1 MEICHPRIA
10 IRSLWIAVALFCS
23 AMGTSSAEAAIDVG
37 LDSNLPEVVSMAPA
51 TDNVPSLIEDTRI
64 DFGFQMVDGS
74 TPTGP
79 LFGLLVG
86 RIGDLSDHDGRWIRW
101 RRERVD
107 ELRAVQLLDD
117 IPRLIL
123 V

>member
-1 MEICHPRIA
+1 M
-10 IRSLWIAVALFCS
+10 
-23 AMGTSSAEAAIDVG
+23 
-37 LDSNLPEVVSMAPA
+37 DSNLPDVVSMAPA
-51 TDNVPSLIEDTRI
+51 ADDAPNVIEEAPI

-74 TPTGP
+74 TPSGP
-79 LFGLLVG
+79 LFGLAAG
-86 RIGDLSDHDGRWIRW
+86 RTNVVKDHDGRWIRW

-107 ELRAVQLLDD
+107 ELRRVQLLDD